1 VRKIES
7 KYLLIFVLLIGM
19 SFVGCASAS
28 ENDFQ
33 VDAIF
38 LKNMIKQSES
48 VSNNLRVTSLGEEG
62 NTFYLRVEGIEE
74 LVNLSDRNFDL
85 ASGDSKDVTVGFY
98 GNGFAPGVYVG
109 RVVVE
114 SDLDKA
120 IPVILEIQSEDVL
133 FATNLDVAPKYK
145 EVFQGGNIAV
155 STRLFNLNDTFLHDV
170 EMSYM
175 VKSFGGETIVSEV
188 ETTIVGT
195 EVSVSKNIVLPLDI
209 DFGDYAFIV
218 VSKFEDSVS
227 TSSYLFSVVE
237 EEEEGSFFMGDFGF
251 FALIIVAFLAGI
263 VVLIIY
269 LIYERNQMFNELRR
283 QNRSELR
290 MCMGVINEKKKVT
303 MAKAKTGA
311 ARREVGRRFVRAKSV
326 AVRELKSRHKKQRKE
341 FRKLIRHNKK
351 GLMKKKMSE
360 WKKQGFKFGN
370 EISKMK
376 FSEKGRGDQMSK
388 WKKQGFK
395 V

>member
-1 VRKIES
+1 
-7 KYLLIFVLLIGM
+7 M
-19 SFVGCASAS
+19 TFVGAGTLSPG
-28 ENDFQ
+28 EDFQ

-48 VSNNLRVTSLGEEG
+48 VSNNLKVTSLGENG
-62 NTFYLRVEGIEE
+62 NSFNLRVEGIEE
-74 LVNLSDRNFDL
+74 LVNLSERNFEL
-85 ASGDSKDVTVGFY
+85 ASGESKDVTVGFY

-114 SDLDKA
+114 SELDKM
-120 IPVILEIQSEDVL
+120 IPIILEIQSEDIL

-170 EMSYM
+170 EMSYL
-175 VKSFGGETIVSEV
+175 VKSFGGDTIISEV

-195 EVSVSKNIVLPLDI
+195 EVSVSKNIVLPADI

-218 VSKFEDSVS
+218 ISKFGDSVS

-237 EEEEGSFFMGDFGF
+237 EEEESFFIGDFAY
-251 FALIIVAFLAGI
+251 FALIIVAFLLGI
-263 VVLIIY
+263 IVLVIY

-283 QNRSELR
+283 QNKSELR
-290 MCMGVINEKKKVT
+290 MCIKVIDEKKKVT
-303 MAKAKTGA
+303 MARAKGGA
-311 ARREVGRRFVRAKSV
+311 AKREVSRRFGRAKSV
-326 AVRELKSRHKKQRKE
+326 AVHELKSRHKKQRKE
-341 FRKLIRHNKK
+341 MKKLIKKNKK
-351 GLMKKKMSE
+351 GLMKRKMGE

-370 EISKMK
+370 EVSKMK
-376 FSEKGRGDQMSK
+376 FSEKGRGDQMSR
-388 WKKQGFK
+388 WKSQGFK